1 MTGPQ
6 GAGKM
11 EVSQRQKRN
20 KRPRGRDLPEEEPCK
35 GKMAWTEQVGTESGF
50 APGSPVC
57 LSQAGVTWK
66 APQWW
71 GAGACW
77 ASLGERRQPQELLR
91 PKGSR

>member
-35 GKMAWTEQVGTESGF
+35 GKMAWTEQVGTESAF

-66 APQWW
+66 APWFRSSGGEQEHAGHRW
-71 GAGACW
+71 GKEG
-77 ASLGERRQPQELLR
+77 RLR
-91 PKGSR
+91 SS